1 MNNYID
7 YKIPF
12 TATFHLSTNKN
23 ESLKIEQFSD
33 LVRPLLKEYGIFNQQ
48 KIQFKW
54 SEVPVLYK
62 GEKSLGIQI
71 FCGCPSGA
79 EYWKEFNQ
87 HCLSLVKQIAK
98 FTNQGMVTYDA
109 LINQYEKIEIG
120 NPNIHYYK

>member
-1 MNNYID
+1 MNNYIAFN
-7 YKIPF
+7 IPF

-48 KIQFKW
+48 KIRFKW

-71 FCGCPSGA
+71 FCVCPSGA
-79 EYWKEFNQ
+79 EYWKDFNE

-98 FTNQGMVTYDA
+98 FTNQGMVTYDP